1 MFHEITSDT
10 CPISEIFTSYLA
22 GVAHS
27 FCHNMMTL
35 QCVGIKGIHCILS
48 LLKDFIQHFETKK
61 LTQFILV
68 LVFHCKNK

>member
-27 FCHNMMTL
+27 FFHNMMTL
-35 QCVGIKGIHCILS
+35 QCVGIKGIH
-48 LLKDFIQHFETKK
+48 
-61 LTQFILV
+61 
-68 LVFHCKNK
+68 